1 MIAALRERFDTLSD
15 RERRLVIVGGVVAV
29 VLLLVAV
36 VLPIERGVAQAGDR
50 VARKQAD
57 LAWLRQM
64 APALA
69 VAPPVA
75 AATSGESLIVLIDR
89 SAREAGLGQS
99 LTGSQ
104 PSGNGAMRTQFEK
117 ADFNRLVDWI
127 SMLGQQYGVQA
138 ESATFEA
145 GGEPGIVDAVVV
157 LRPAG

>member
-1 MIAALRERFDTLSD
+1 MIGTLRQKFDALSD
-15 RERRLVIVGGVVAV
+15 RERRLVIIGGVVAV
-29 VLLLVAV
+29 VLLLLAV
-36 VLPIERGVAQAGDR
+36 VLPLERGVSQAADR

-57 LAWLRQM
+57 LGWIQQM

-69 VAPPVA
+69 AAPQA
-75 AATSGESLIVLIDR
+75 APANAESLIVLIDR
-89 SAREAGLGQS
+89 SARDAGLGQA

-127 SMLGQQYGVQA
+127 AMLAQQYGVQA

-145 GGEPGIVDAVVV
+145 GGAPGVVDAVVV
-157 LRPAG
+157 LRNSG